1 MEIVK
6 LPTLWKG
13 EDNLLPVVMQRSDGS
28 AVTGLAEDDVEVFYS
43 RQSDVAMQEFEP
55 TADQWDER
63 GRGFYALTL
72 PASLVNEEG
81 MFCMDV
87 TSDPTD
93 EAVSGE
99 IFRAIGGID
108 RRPEA
113 RILEAPVTGYASPQ
127 AGYNLENSVQHE
139 VFVNPQYDA
148 ENEILDFTAWLH
160 IGGQRVA
167 LPTDCQITVWKKEVG
182 GDTLIADVTN
192 SSPDAN
198 GVFYIQ
204 KTSLVLEEN
213 KNYEIMAMITYN
225 GVVYTSVQGMQT
237 LN

>member
-1 MEIVK
+1 MEIVT

-13 EDNLLPVVMQRSDGS
+13 EENLVPIVMQRGDGS
-28 AVTGLAEDDVEVFYS
+28 AITGLAEDQVEVHYS
-43 RQSDVAMQEFEP
+43 RQSDVSMQEFDP
-55 TADQWDER
+55 TADEWDER

-72 PASLVNEEG
+72 PVSLVNEEG

-87 TSDPTD
+87 TPDPED

-99 IFRAIGGID
+99 IFRAIGNID
-108 RRPEA
+108 RRSEA
-113 RILEAPVTGYASPQ
+113 RLLETPVTGYSSP
-127 AGYNLENSVQHE
+127 AVGYALENCIQHE

-160 IGGQRVA
+160 IGGQRIE
-167 LPTDCQITVWKKEVG
+167 LPTDCRITVWKKEVG

-204 KTSLVLEEN
+204 KTSLILEEN
-213 KNYEIMAMITYN
+213 KNYEIVVMITYN